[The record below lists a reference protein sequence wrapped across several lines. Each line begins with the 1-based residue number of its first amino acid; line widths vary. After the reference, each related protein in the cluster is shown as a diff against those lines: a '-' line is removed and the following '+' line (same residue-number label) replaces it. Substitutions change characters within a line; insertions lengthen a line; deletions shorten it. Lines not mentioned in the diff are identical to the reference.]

1 MIETQ
6 VAKRYAKS
14 LIDLS
19 RETGVIDAVGAD
31 MKLFVAVCEQN
42 RDLSRLLA
50 NPIIHADKKLSILRK
65 VFEGKMNKIS
75 ISFFEIITRKGREP
89 FLEGI
94 AREFVLK
101 YKKFKGIQTA
111 VITSAV
117 GLDDKLRKEVY
128 RLISESVKSEVELIE
143 KVDKRIIGGFVLRME
158 DKQYDASIAS
168 ELRKLTK
175 EFASNPYVRKN

>member
-1 MIETQ
+1 MTDTK

-42 RDLSRLLA
+42 RDLSLLLA
-50 NPIIHADKKLSILRK
+50 NPIIHGDKKLSILKK
-65 VFEGKMNKIS
+65 VFEGKMNKLS
-75 ISFFEIITRKGREP
+75 VSFFEIITKKGREAY
-89 FLEGI
+89 LEGI
-94 AREFVLK
+94 AKEFVQS
-101 YKKFKGIQTA
+101 YKRFKGIQTA

-117 GLDDKLRKEVY
+117 GLDDKLRSEVY
-128 RLISESVKSEVELIE
+128 RIVKNSLNSEVELIE
-143 KVDKRIIGGFVLRME
+143 KVDKNIIGGFVLRME

>member
-1 MIETQ
+1 MTDTK

-42 RDLSRLLA
+42 RDLSLLLA
-50 NPIIHADKKLSILRK
+50 NPIIHGDKKLSILKK
-65 VFEGKMNKIS
+65 VFEGKMNKLS
-75 ISFFEIITRKGREP
+75 VSFFEIITKKGREAY
-89 FLEGI
+89 LEGI
-94 AREFVLK
+94 AKEFVQS
-101 YKKFKGIQTA
+101 YKRFKGIQTA

-117 GLDDKLRKEVY
+117 GLDDQLRSEVY
-128 RLISESVKSEVELIE
+128 RIVKNSLNSEVELIE
-143 KVDKRIIGGFVLRME
+143 KVDKNIIGGFVLRME

>member
-1 MIETQ
+1 MIETK

-19 RETGVIDAVGAD
+19 RETGVIDAAGAD

-42 RDLSRLLA
+42 RDLSLLLA
-50 NPIIHADKKLSILRK
+50 NPIIHADKKLNILKK
-65 VFEGKMNKIS
+65 VFDGKMNTLS
-75 ISFFEIITRKGREP
+75 ISFFDIITRKGREAY
-89 FLEGI
+89 LEGI
-94 AREFVLK
+94 AKEFVQR
-101 YKKFKGIQTA
+101 YKNYKGIQTA

-117 GLDDKLRKEVY
+117 GLDDKLRSEVY
-128 RLISESVKSEVELIE
+128 RLVKESVKSEVELIE
-143 KVDKRIIGGFVLRME
+143 KVDKNLIGGFVLRMD

-175 EFASNPYVRKN
+175 EFAGNPYVRKN